1 MENGELKV
9 AIIGAGAAGC
19 FLAQR
24 LRELRKDVSVELY
37 EAHQRPLMKVA
48 VTGGGRCNLT
58 NSFALVNDLKEVY
71 PRGHRLMKRLM
82 YNWNQWDTMSWFEER
97 GVPLLTQDDECV
109 FPVSQ
114 DAMDIVNTLK
124 KGLTIHTNHK
134 VTDID
139 ALDADVIVV
148 TTGGARN
155 FEWLEKSGVEII
167 QPVPSLFPFKLQSS
181 GLEELMGIVL
191 EDVGLSIAGTKLKS
205 YGTLLIT
212 HFGVSGPAALR
223 LSSYG
228 ARHLAENDYK
238 GKLVV
243 NWLGDYSHDEA
254 LEWLEQIAH
263 ENADRQL
270 NKVTLKEGGARWQ
283 NHILRHSGL
292 TSDIRWKALNC
303 KQMNRLVN
311 TLTSDTYDIIGRAS
325 HKEEFVTCGGIS
337 LSSVDATSLEAKKR
351 KGLYFAGEVLDI
363 DGVTGGFN
371 LQAAFTTANAIAK
384 AVSII

>member
-1 MENGELKV
+1 MKV

-24 LRELRKDVSVELY
+24 LKELRKDVSVELY

-82 YNWNQWDTMSWFEER
+82 YDWNQWDTMSWFEEH

-124 KGLTIHTNHK
+124 KGLTIHTNYK
-134 VTDID
+134 VADIE
-139 ALDADVIVV
+139 AIDADVVVV

-167 QPVPSLFPFKLQSS
+167 APVPSLFPLKLKPS

-191 EDVGLSIAGTKLKS
+191 EDVGLTIAGTKLKS
-205 YGTLLIT
+205 YGTMLIT
-212 HFGVSGPAALR
+212 HFGVSGPAVLR

-228 ARHLAENDYK
+228 ARHLADNDYK
-238 GKLVV
+238 GKLIV

-254 LEWLEQIAH
+254 MEWLEDIART
-263 ENADRQL
+263 NADRQI
-270 NKVTLKEGGARWQ
+270 NKITLKAGGARWQ
-283 NHILRHSGL
+283 NHILKRSGIAL
-292 TSDIRWKALNC
+292 DTLWKALNS
-303 KQMNRLVN
+303 KRINRLVN
-311 TLTSDTYDIIGRAS
+311 ALTSDTYDILGRAP
-325 HKEEFVTCGGIS
+325 HKEEFVTCGGVS
-337 LSSVDATSLEAKKR
+337 LASVDSTSLESKTR
-351 KGLYFAGEVLDI
+351 KNLFFAGEVLDI

-371 LQAAFTTANAIAK
+371 LQAAFTTANAIARCISRC
-384 AVSII
+384 VG

>member
-1 MENGELKV
+1 MKV

-24 LRELRKDVSVELY
+24 LKELRKDVSVELY

-82 YNWNQWDTMSWFEER
+82 YDWNQWDTMSWFEEH

-124 KGLTIHTNHK
+124 KGLTIHTNYK
-134 VTDID
+134 VADIE
-139 ALDADVIVV
+139 ALDADVVVV

-167 QPVPSLFPFKLQSS
+167 APVPSLFPLKLKPS

-191 EDVGLSIAGTKLKS
+191 EDVGLTIAGTKLKS
-205 YGTLLIT
+205 YGTMLIT
-212 HFGVSGPAALR
+212 HFGVSGPAVLR

-228 ARHLAENDYK
+228 ARHLADNDYK
-238 GKLVV
+238 GKLIV

-254 LEWLEQIAH
+254 MEWLEDIART
-263 ENADRQL
+263 NADRQI
-270 NKVTLKEGGARWQ
+270 NKITLKVGGARWQ
-283 NHILRHSGL
+283 NHILKRSGIAL
-292 TSDIRWKALNC
+292 DTLWKALNS
-303 KQMNRLVN
+303 KQINRLVN
-311 TLTSDTYDIIGRAS
+311 ALTSDTYDILGRAP
-325 HKEEFVTCGGIS
+325 HKEEFVTCGGVS
-337 LSSVDATSLEAKKR
+337 LASVDSTSLESKTR
-351 KGLYFAGEVLDI
+351 KNLFFAGEVLDI

-371 LQAAFTTANAIAK
+371 LQAAFTTANAIARCISGC
-384 AVSII
+384 VG